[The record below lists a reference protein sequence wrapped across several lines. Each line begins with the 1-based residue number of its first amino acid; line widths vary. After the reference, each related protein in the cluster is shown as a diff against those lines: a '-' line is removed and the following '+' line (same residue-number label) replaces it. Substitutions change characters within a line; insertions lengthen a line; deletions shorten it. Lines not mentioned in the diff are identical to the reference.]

1 MSENFNNEMP
11 DLNKKSQE
19 ELEQEKKQE
28 ERQVIDRLIRGVNDT
43 YIKEYDLPDYDL
55 KFTIKIKA
63 PNAIQMARIHAE
75 TSRYLGGTNVYQS
88 EYILIVYQTLSTLK
102 ICGIDVP
109 EFLKKEEEL
118 YNLELVFTIGRDF
131 INWLDTFRR

>member
-1 MSENFNNEMP
+1 MSENLNN
-11 DLNKKSQE
+11 DLTKKSQE
-19 ELEQEKKQE
+19 EIELEKRQE

-43 YIKEYDLPDYDL
+43 YIKEYDLPEYDL

-63 PNAIQMARIHAE
+63 PNAIQLAKIHAR
-75 TSRYLGGTNVYQS
+75 TSSYLDGMNIYQS

-102 ICGIDVP
+102 LCGIDVP
-109 EFLKKEEEL
+109 DFIKKEEEL
-118 YNLELVFTIGRDF
+118 YNLDIIYTIGRDF

>member
-1 MSENFNNEMP
+1 MSENLNN
-11 DLNKKSQE
+11 DLTKKSQE
-19 ELEQEKKQE
+19 EIELEKRQE
-28 ERQVIDRLIRGVNDT
+28 ERQVIDRIIRGVNDT

-63 PNAIQMARIHAE
+63 PNAIQMAKIHAR
-75 TSRYLGGTNVYQS
+75 TASYLDGMNIYQS

-102 ICGIDVP
+102 LCGIDVP
-109 EFLKKEEEL
+109 EFIKKEEEL
-118 YNLELVFTIGRDF
+118 YNLDIIYTIGRDF